1 MRYFRY
7 YPPFLQLILLVMMM
21 FTLASFIQVLQF
33 MFLPNLTGVPFEAIA
48 QVSDT
53 SNPKIVDAALW
64 TQAIT
69 HASMF
74 LLPAL
79 LFTYLTHPRPKQ
91 YLGLRRPGKPVH
103 WLIVPLM
110 MLGFLP
116 VVLGLQAL
124 MMQLNLGDE
133 ARRLSEQAERMGNAL
148 MSHNTPSGFL
158 LALFVV
164 AILPAVGEELLFR
177 GIIMRFAARRSK
189 GAFAFPLVISALLFA
204 LIHFHPY
211 GLPAI
216 FIAGIL
222 LGLVYWWTGSLWL
235 AILAHFMH
243 NGTQAY
249 LIYISKNNAGLR
261 QAMDSNELPVWLIG
275 AGLALFLAMFY
286 LLYKNRTPLSAD
298 WYRDFTPEEI
308 EAEKPRHHS

>member
-21 FTLASFIQVLQF
+21 FTLISFLQVLQLLY
-33 MFLPNLTGVPFEAIA
+33 LPQLTGASFPEIA
-48 QVSDT
+48 AVTDKS
-53 SNPKIVDAALW
+53 SPRIVDAALW
-64 TQAIT
+64 GQAIT

-79 LFTYLTHPRPKQ
+79 LFTYLTHPRPAQ
-91 YLGLRRPGKPVH
+91 YLGLRRPGKKIH
-103 WLIVPLM
+103 WIIVPLM

-124 MMQLNLGDE
+124 MMQLNLGDQ
-133 ARRLSEQAERMGNAL
+133 ARQMSETAERLGNAL
-148 MSHNTPSGFL
+148 MSHNTVGGFM

-164 AILPAVGEELLFR
+164 AILPALGEELMFR
-177 GIIMRFAARRSK
+177 GIVMRFAARRSK
-189 GAFAFPLVISALLFA
+189 GAMAFPVVISALLFA

-216 FIAGIL
+216 FLAGVL
-222 LGLVYWWTGSLWL
+222 LALVYWWTGSLWL

-243 NGTQAY
+243 NGTQAF
-249 LIYISKNNAGLR
+249 LIYCSKNNAALQR
-261 QAMDSNELPVWLIG
+261 IVAQNELPVWLIG
-275 AGLALFLAMFY
+275 AGLVLFLALFY
-286 LLYKNRTPLSAD
+286 LLYKNRTPLSPG

-308 EAEKPRHHS
+308 ATEQPRNF

>member
-21 FTLASFIQVLQF
+21 FTMASFLQVLQLLY
-33 MFLPNLTGVPFEAIA
+33 LPALTGVSFPEIA
-48 QVSDT
+48 GVSDK
-53 SNPKIVDAALW
+53 SSPRNIDAALW
-64 TQAIT
+64 AQAIT

-79 LFTYLTHPRPKQ
+79 LFTYLAHPRPKA
-91 YLGLRRPGKPVH
+91 YLGLRRPGKKIH

-124 MMQLNLGDE
+124 MMQLNLGE
-133 ARRLSEQAERMGNAL
+133 QARRMSETAERLGNAL
-148 MSHNTPSGFL
+148 MSHNTAGGFL

-164 AILPAVGEELLFR
+164 AILPALGEEMIFR
-177 GIIMRFAARRSK
+177 GIVMRFAARRSR
-189 GAFAFPLVISALLFA
+189 GAMAFPVVISALLFA

-216 FIAGIL
+216 FLAGVL
-222 LGLVYWWTGSLWL
+222 LALVYWWTGSLWL
-235 AILAHFMH
+235 AILAHFVH
-243 NGTQAY
+243 NGTQAF
-249 LIYISKNNAGLR
+249 LIYYAKNNPALKGVVE
-261 QAMDSNELPVWLIG
+261 SNELPVWLVG
-275 AGLALFLAMFY
+275 AGLVLFLAMFY
-286 LLYKNRTPLSAD
+286 LLYKNRTPLPAG
-298 WYRDFTPEEI
+298 WYRDFTAAEI
-308 EAEKPRHHS
+308 EAEKTGNI